1 MTHIQLYVYVCVYTH
16 HIFFTHAFVYRH
28 LDYFRTL
35 AIVNSAAVNT
45 GVHVSFLISFLQIY
59 VQEWNCWIIV

>member
-1 MTHIQLYVYVCVYTH
+1 MTNIQLYVYVCVYTH
-16 HIFFTHAFVYRH
+16 HIFFIHSFGNRH
-28 LDYFRTL
+28 LDYFRIL

-59 VQEWNCWIIV
+59 VQEWNC